1 MRSTTGTLAS
11 TVGVKN
17 PIRYRGYYYDVETGL
32 YYLQSRYYDPQTGRF
47 INADDASY
55 IGSDGSFASY
65 NLFAY
70 CNNNPVNNS
79 DPSGC
84 VCGSV
89 IVFYYF
95 AIFIVGICA
104 IIASAIILT
113 DPGVQRALNNIISLF
128 GSGVTYLCESIAN
141 SVDKALAKA
150 KTATKKNKY
159 EVHHIVAKSAPRAKI
174 ARDLLKHNKVK
185 IGINS
190 SLNLVKI
197 KYNLH
202 RHLHRN
208 SYYDAV
214 NRLLSRA
221 RGSYKKTKAV
231 LNYIRAVL
239 LAASKVTP

>member
-1 MRSTTGTLAS
+1 MLVCETNGTDTIWYTYDESGNPIGMELNGTQYYYMKNVQGDVIAILDANGNKVVEYDYNAWGYLRSTTGILAS

-47 INADDASY
+47 INADDTDYLGA
-55 IGSDGSFASY
+55 DGSFASY

-150 KTATKKNKY
+150 KTATKK
-159 EVHHIVAKSAPRAKI
+159 
-174 ARDLLKHNKVK
+174 
-185 IGINS
+185 INMRF
-190 SLNLVKI
+190 I
-197 KYNLH
+197 
-202 RHLHRN
+202 
-208 SYYDAV
+208 
-214 NRLLSRA
+214 
-221 RGSYKKTKAV
+221 
-231 LNYIRAVL
+231 I
-239 LAASKVTP
+239 